1 MSRNSG
7 DKAADLMSLLAVG
20 MLTLVVIGLGAH
32 TLWDRFR
39 RADDDGIKEW
49 MLNVPGLEGIC
60 RDYLDLIREMKS
72 GQYDRETLQYLDSQ
86 RQVTHDQI
94 LAYLEL
100 DRSVNLDVEAFARRY
115 LGWS

>member
-1 MSRNSG
+1 MQLLII
-7 DKAADLMSLLAVG
+7 AA
-20 MLTLVVIGLGAH
+20 LTIIIVGLGVH

-39 RADDDGIKEW
+39 GAGDDGIKEW
-49 MLNVPGLEGIC
+49 MLNVPGLDGIC

-72 GQYDRETLQYLDSQ
+72 GQYDRETLHHLDSQ

-94 LAYLEL
+94 LGYLEL
-100 DRSVNLDVEAFARRY
+100 DRSDNLDVEAFAKRY

>member
-1 MSRNSG
+1 MSMLVIV
-7 DKAADLMSLLAVG
+7 AITIVVVSLGVR
-20 MLTLVVIGLGAH
+20 

-39 RADDDGIKEW
+39 GAGDDGIKEW
-49 MLNVPGLEGIC
+49 MLNVPGLDGIC

-72 GQYDRETLQYLDSQ
+72 GQHDHETLHHLDSQ

-94 LAYLEL
+94 LGYLDL
-100 DRSVNLDVEAFARRY
+100 DRSVTLDVEAFAKRY

>member
-1 MSRNSG
+1 MQLLVI
-7 DKAADLMSLLAVG
+7 AAITIIVVSLG
-20 MLTLVVIGLGAH
+20 IR

-39 RADDDGIKEW
+39 SANDDGIKEW
-49 MLNVPGLEGIC
+49 MRSVPGLDGIC

-72 GQYDRETLQYLDSQ
+72 GQYDRETLHHLDSQ

-94 LAYLEL
+94 LGYLEL
-100 DRSVNLDVEAFARRY
+100 DRSANLDVEAFAKRY